1 MSAAMVTLLTGMV
14 DSIDSQMG
22 SAEGNTLGVQN
33 EIMVF
38 PVNIFPCSINEGDSF
53 YISYENG
60 LPKIGCGSPK

>member
-14 DSIDSQMG
+14 DSIDSQMV
-22 SAEGNTLGVQN
+22 SAEVNTLGVQN
-33 EIMVF
+33 EIMIF

-60 LPKIGCGSPK
+60 HPNIFCGSPK

>member
-14 DSIDSQMG
+14 DSIDSQMV
-22 SAEGNTLGVQN
+22 SAEINTLDVQN

-60 LPKIGCGSPK
+60 LPKIGCGSPE

>member
-14 DSIDSQMG
+14 DSIDSQMV
-22 SAEGNTLGVQN
+22 SAEVNTLGVQN

-60 LPKIGCGSPK
+60 LPKIGCGNPK